1 MARVRKR
8 IGDLLVDAGFL
19 TSEQLKQALGSKK
32 PGQKLGDALLE
43 LNYISEAQLIEALE
57 VQLGIKHVSLFRY
70 PIDTSLM
77 KMVPKEF
84 AMRNQLIPLKK
95 EGNMMYVAMVDPMDY
110 YAIDDLRMSTGFQIE
125 AAIAT
130 KDEVEQA
137 IERHYQL
144 DDAFLQAELDEK
156 DLEALANANPA
167 DADEEDAPVIKLV
180 NQILQAGLVQKA
192 SDIHIDPMEKKIVIR
207 YRVDGVLKTE
217 RVYPKRIQ
225 NSLVAR
231 LKIMANLNITEVRL
245 PQDGR
250 IKTSIQMTPI
260 DLRISTLPTVYGEKV
275 VIRILDLGSTLNK
288 LSQLGFNKI
297 NHQRFLKM
305 IEQPSGLILITG
317 PTGSGKSSTLYAAL
331 NHVHSEQVNIITI
344 EDPVE
349 YQIEGINQ
357 MQVNAQV
364 GLTFAAGLR
373 SVLRQDPNI
382 VMVGE
387 IRDTETAEIA
397 IRASLTGHLVLST
410 LHTNSAIATIPRLID
425 MGIEPYLVV
434 SSLSGIVAQRLV
446 RKICPMCAEEF
457 TPTEMER
464 NLFEKRGIKP
474 SKVKRGSGCPSCNAT
489 GYKGRLAIQE
499 VLMVTDDIRQMM
511 MNNKSMSTIRDY
523 AMKQGMIFLIDD
535 GLLKVKQGLT
545 TIEEVLRVAMDE

>member
-43 LNYISEAQLIEALE
+43 LNYISESQLIEALE

-167 DADEEDAPVIKLV
+167 EADEEDAPVIKLV

-357 MQVNAQV
+357 VQVNAQV

-446 RKICPMCAEEF
+446 RKICPLCAEEF
-457 TPTEMER
+457 EPTEMER

-474 SKVKRGSGCPSCNAT
+474 TKVKRGSGCPSCNAT